1 MGSDSRIQTKQP
13 FTNVDI
19 DEWEPGKDF
28 MFAYRPNYKGEETSN
43 KKVSSD
49 GLGRKR
55 DITTSTTDMYGNNLY
70 NRMKDASLRLLASED
85 AKIQKIST
93 LSYLT
98 IPYYDFNGKVQTGEM
113 VVAKELADEVLKIFQ
128 ELYNIKFPIERMN
141 LVDNYTDKLDSSRK
155 ADDWTSIQA
164 NNTSAFNY
172 RYANDGLHD
181 RADWG
186 FSGHGEGNAIDINPL
201 INPFIKGY
209 DTTSDIKKLYTTHWP
224 EDGPDGA
231 RHYDYEHHTE
241 EECLNHVNHNDK
253 FLDRTGMNGWTD
265 VEKRAKS
272 DIGTELNTIFSNY
285 GWKMNDDGND
295 IDIQHY
301 SKIAGTSIYTIPN
314 WDEIL
319 KNDEKEQK
327 KSETTSTNQRV
338 ASSTSNRAL
347 STTKTQATTTGKE
360 IEIPSGLGSVFTYEP
375 WQEMPTWSDVNYKNA
390 PQGKLVA
397 QAVDKSDETT
407 NFDEEGFGKINGR
420 YVIACTTT
428 FGVVGDYID
437 FYQSDGTVFHCIIGD
452 IKSFNDAGCT
462 EWGHKNGNNVVE
474 FLVNGKNYGG
484 NPPAWSAGRDS
495 NGNVIDTH
503 TNPGES
509 FGNTGPCHPEWGGK
523 TMTKAVNLRKLF

>member
-28 MFAYRPNYKGEETSN
+28 MFAYRPNYKGEETSGII
-43 KKVSSD
+43 VSSD
-49 GLGRKR
+49 GLGRKK
-55 DITTSTTDMYGNNLY
+55 DITATTTDMYGKNLV
-70 NRMKDASLRLLASED
+70 NDRMPPSLTLSGASAYGYTETWD
-85 AKIQKIST
+85 YTK
-93 LSYLT
+93 LSYLM
-98 IPYYDFNGKVQTGEM
+98 IPYYDFNGNIKTGEM
-113 VVAKELADEVLKIFQ
+113 VVDKQLADEVLLIFQ
-128 ELYNIKFPIERMN
+128 ELYKIKYPIKEMV
-141 LVDNYTDKLDSSRK
+141 LVDNYG
-155 ADDWTSIQA
+155 ADDWVSIQH
-164 NNTSAFNY
+164 NNTTSFNY
-172 RYANDGLHD
+172 RWSNNGVEDEVGALSDHRFG
-181 RADWG
+181 R
-186 FSGHGEGNAIDINPL
+186 AIDINPL
-201 INPFIKGY
+201 VNPYITKYWVSGTKYF
-209 DTTSDIKKLYTTHWP
+209 TTHNP
-224 EDGPDGA
+224 NAGDNGTD
-231 RHYDYEHHTE
+231 RSYNY
-241 EECLNHVNHNDK
+241 NDK
-253 FLDRTGMNGWTD
+253 FLFRDTMPGWTD
-265 VEKRAKS
+265 AEKRAKC
-272 DIGTELNTIFSNY
+272 DEGTEVCAIFEKY
-285 GWKMNDDGND
+285 GWKWGKNKGGDGKD
-295 IDIQHY
+295 LDIQHFDRFDLNNP
-301 SKIAGTSIYTIPN
+301 KPKTIN

-319 KNDEKEQK
+319 KEDEEKEN
-327 KSETTSTNQRV
+327 TTTKRKT
-338 ASSTSNRAL
+338 SSISNRAL
-347 STTKTQATTTGKE
+347 STTKAETTTTTGKE

-397 QAVDKSDETT
+397 QAVDKSDETN

-462 EWGHKNGNNVVE
+462 EWGHKNGNNVIE

-503 TNPGES
+503 TNPGET

-523 TMTKAVNLRKLF
+523 TMVKAVNLRKLF